1 MKHKRVSSVD
11 QMENRAMVLLA
22 FVLNEALK
30 LSGLTVAEVAKR
42 LGVNRGQVANLLDAK
57 GDPTL
62 KFVARVADVLNC
74 KVRPSFAERPN
85 AERKPEPTVRRRS
98 RLQHRKS

>member
-1 MKHKRVSSVD
+1 MSSKQRRVSDVA
-11 QMENRAMVLLA
+11 QVENRALVLLA
-22 FVLNEALK
+22 LVLNEALK
-30 LSGLTVAEVAKR
+30 RSGLTIAEVAKR

-74 KVRPSFAERPN
+74 KPRLELAELDPG
-85 AERKPEPTVRRRS
+85 PYIGRRRRRPQPS
-98 RLQHRKS
+98 ES